1 MPHAVPPA
9 SRICAK
15 QPARASR
22 WQSVAKY
29 LINNRPLRS
38 SSLIILIHVALFKN
52 DNSRPRTA
60 SNRHHSSVRRL
71 RSFAAC
77 MPLRKSSQAVAK
89 SSTSGAAASKEGP
102 PVASEPAACCRC
114 QTTASL
120 WAAVRAWRLKLLH
133 RKPFPVTESVVYGRR
148 HNSTTCDWRAA
159 HEQALQ
165 PTPIGSLAC

>member
-1 MPHAVPPA
+1 MAE
-9 SRICAK
+9 
-15 QPARASR
+15 
-22 WQSVAKY
+22 Y

-38 SSLIILIHVALFKN
+38 SSIKLMHVALLKN
-52 DNSRPRTA
+52 DNSRSRTA

-77 MPLRKSSQAVAK
+77 MPLPKSSQAVAK
-89 SSTSGAAASKEGP
+89 SSTGGAAASKEGP
-102 PVASEPAACCRC
+102 PVASEPAACRRC
-114 QTTASL
+114 PTTASL

-133 RKPFPVTESVVYGRR
+133 RKPFPVTESVVHGRR
-148 HNSTTCDWRAA
+148 HNSTTCDWCAA